1 MIKFTG
7 PQRGTGQAG
16 CRLMDPENIATAF
29 WKSPKGVVITGAHGR
44 ILATNPV
51 FCEIL
56 GYTDSE
62 LKGSL
67 SETIVPAEDRKL
79 RMAERVRLLAGE
91 PGTGPAPTR
100 YLHRDGHIV
109 TVIESCTLLCG
120 NDGAVAGVFA
130 LIDVTSDEKAVLVRH
145 PVPHLL
151 QAPVF
156 QPPIPLA
163 WPVAIQS
170 ESESGPFFTRL
181 FEVSGEA
188 VIVVDTETSL
198 IIACNPQAADLVG
211 RSRDAIIGTPQAQLY
226 PEGEKDHYCD
236 LFHLRAHQPGRQSS
250 EVLIQRADGGTVPAE
265 ITSTVMDWCERFL
278 MVCIIK
284 DITER
289 RRTEAALL
297 AFANRMHAIL
307 SSMFDAV
314 ITADSQ
320 GIIETFN
327 DAAERLFGWR
337 AYEMIGRSVTLLVPQ
352 QAHDQNDTLIS
363 NFRRGASARII
374 GKERELLAQRK
385 DGSLIPIELAIT
397 EIIDRGEYFEGDH
410 RTRRRSFVGVIR
422 DITERKTTEAA
433 LLAAKSQAELANRAK
448 SEFLA
453 HMSHELRTPLNAII
467 GFSEILMRELFG
479 AMLPRYV
486 EYAGTI
492 YESGQHLLR
501 IINDLLDMA
510 RIDAG
515 RFDLIEDE
523 MDIPS
528 VVESCLTMVRTR
540 AEDGGVT
547 LDAHLADRLPHIRAD
562 RRSVMQVLLNLLS
575 NSVKFTPNGGV
586 VTVSAGV
593 DDSGRMII
601 SVTDTGEGI
610 DTEMLPRIFEPFQQA
625 DSRLSR
631 KLEGTGLG
639 LAISRNL
646 MELHGGSLDIVS
658 QIGSNTVASMGFPAS
673 RVMTTGA

>member
-433 LLAAKSQAELANRAK
+433 LFAPRAN
-448 SEFLA
+448 F
-453 HMSHELRTPLNAII
+453 
-467 GFSEILMRELFG
+467 
-479 AMLPRYV
+479 
-486 EYAGTI
+486 
-492 YESGQHLLR
+492 
-501 IINDLLDMA
+501 
-510 RIDAG
+510 
-515 RFDLIEDE
+515 
-523 MDIPS
+523 
-528 VVESCLTMVRTR
+528 
-540 AEDGGVT
+540 
-547 LDAHLADRLPHIRAD
+547 
-562 RRSVMQVLLNLLS
+562 
-575 NSVKFTPNGGV
+575 
-586 VTVSAGV
+586 
-593 DDSGRMII
+593 
-601 SVTDTGEGI
+601 
-610 DTEMLPRIFEPFQQA
+610 
-625 DSRLSR
+625 
-631 KLEGTGLG
+631 
-639 LAISRNL
+639 
-646 MELHGGSLDIVS
+646 
-658 QIGSNTVASMGFPAS
+658 
-673 RVMTTGA
+673 